1 MWGGLKVKCHK
12 GRNDFDNLMP
22 AARPKVDH
30 NYNCLGYMGGQM
42 PKNTITTQL
51 KSKKHKPEI

>member
-22 AARPKVDH
+22 AARPKVDQIY
-30 NYNCLGYMGGQM
+30 NYWGIWGDKCQKIL
-42 PKNTITTQL
+42 
-51 KSKKHKPEI
+51 

>member
-30 NYNCLGYMGGQM
+30 NYSCWGIWGE
-42 PKNTITTQL
+42 KNA
-51 KSKKHKPEI
+51 KKYYNYLAKVKKA